1 MTDAPDD
8 KPTDH
13 ADDDAQPSY
22 DSFAA
27 QLIERGILQDPWYD
41 GAPRFAIEPV
51 ILERAL
57 YDKLGR
63 AAEEVAEVYDELCRI
78 VDDEPALLE
87 DFFCLEPT
95 QRVLWQASAPRWHG
109 IARADVFVTDEG
121 LAIAELNCDTPTGEA
136 EATELNAVVSRR
148 AGHDEWLD
156 PNRALKARYLA
167 MVDGVRRAIAGDDS
181 PKTLGI
187 VYPTE
192 FSEDLSVIRLYRRW
206 FEGAGYKVVLGS
218 PYNLGT
224 GESGR
229 ATLFDQEL
237 SVLVRHYKSDWWTE
251 RASVWTDEALAD
263 TAPLLAPLRHALT
276 AEVEER
282 TAIVNPFGAIVPQ
295 NKRAM
300 AFFWEHIHRFSTFGQ
315 GVIERLI
322 PYTSRLETVHEA
334 QLRAE
339 RDKWVLKSDYGAEG
353 DEVIVGRLVTD
364 EIWDK
369 SLRFARPG
377 RWIAQ
382 RYFEAIPQ
390 RDGSIVN
397 YGVYLVAGERAG
409 LYLRAQSGA
418 TNEKALSVPV
428 FVRK

>member
-1 MTDAPDD
+1 MSDSTTNPASDAGVE
-8 KPTDH
+8 
-13 ADDDAQPSY
+13 DDAYGP
-22 DSFAA
+22 FAA

-41 GAPRFAIEPV
+41 GAPRFAMEPHV
-51 ILERAL
+51 IDRAL
-57 YDKLGR
+57 YEQLGR
-63 AAEEVAEVYDELCRI
+63 AAEEVAEVFDELCRI

-121 LAIAELNCDTPTGEA
+121 LAVAELNCDTPTGEA
-136 EATELNAVVSRR
+136 EATELNALVARSPG
-148 AGHDEWLD
+148 AGDWID
-156 PNRALKARYLA
+156 PNAGLRARYLA
-167 MVDGVRRAIAGDDS
+167 MVDEVRRSIAGDES

-251 RASVWTDEALAD
+251 RASVWTDETLPD
-263 TAPLLAPLRHALT
+263 TAPLIEPLRHALT

-315 GVIERLI
+315 GVIERLV

-339 RDKWVLKSDYGAEG
+339 REKWVLKSDYGAEG
-353 DEVIVGRLVTD
+353 DEVIIGRLVTD
-364 EIWDK
+364 AQWDK
-369 SLRFARPG
+369 ALRFARPG

-382 RYFEAIPQ
+382 RFFDALAQP
-390 RDGSIVN
+390 DGSIVN

-409 LYLRAQSGA
+409 LYLREQAGA
-418 TNEKALSVPV
+418 TNERALSLPV
-428 FVRK
+428 FVAR